1 MYNTALFNNPT
12 ALDID
17 ERGIIY
23 VADTGNN
30 RIRRI
35 SARRPPLQI
44 IPREKS
50 TPSKSKASTS
60 SNGNDDELSS
70 SSSMSSSPSSNHTS
84 SSTSTSSTTSATT
97 FSTTS
102 SMTSHSR
109 ESMRWRGRRRGGVE
123 SFAQPTSSSLS
134 SSVSQ
139 SSMLQTMQPS
149 NASNATLTSSD
160 SSNAGSN
167 AADASPPSSTSS
179 FLLEAQKRAA
189 QDEQL
194 FVEGQASSDVLF
206 IFDDATEIHAHRLIL
221 SHRSTFFQTLLD
233 NEARSS
239 NQLSYG
245 NSRQPLR
252 VRIKDIERA
261 VFMEI
266 IRYIYCGHVEI
277 TSSKLIDVIKIAK
290 IYQMHELVN
299 MLWPVVVDALDVENV
314 CDILRMANS
323 SGLTDVTEHCM
334 VYFQRH
340 KSQIFTTESYARF
353 KESEPTLG
361 MKILEEMHSREP
373 IVS

>member
-1 MYNTALFNNPT
+1 M
-12 ALDID
+12 
-17 ERGIIY
+17 
-23 VADTGNN
+23 
-30 RIRRI
+30 
-35 SARRPPLQI
+35 
-44 IPREKS
+44 
-50 TPSKSKASTS
+50 
-60 SNGNDDELSS
+60 
-70 SSSMSSSPSSNHTS
+70 
-84 SSTSTSSTTSATT
+84 
-97 FSTTS
+97 
-102 SMTSHSR
+102 
-109 ESMRWRGRRRGGVE
+109 
-123 SFAQPTSSSLS
+123 
-134 SSVSQ
+134 
-139 SSMLQTMQPS
+139 
-149 NASNATLTSSD
+149 
-160 SSNAGSN
+160 
-167 AADASPPSSTSS
+167 
-179 FLLEAQKRAA
+179 
-189 QDEQL
+189 
-194 FVEGQASSDVLF
+194 F

-239 NQLSYG
+239 NQLNYG